1 MKYVFIEILYWYEI
15 FCVII
20 EMQSYMIPLK
30 ESCDTQDPILEL
42 QEVNVLFGPIEN
54 IISCHELFYLALSSK
69 TSEWAEGYTI
79 GDSILSSVS
88 V

>member
-1 MKYVFIEILYWYEI
+1 
-15 FCVII
+15 
-20 EMQSYMIPLK
+20 MIPLK
-30 ESCDTQDPILEL
+30 ETCDTQDPILEL

-69 TSEWAEGYTI
+69 TAEWAEGHTI

-88 V
+88 VQHMLYSANTLTMTSFDELPKG